1 MAYLPISVCQ
11 EVRGITNLPTPLL
24 QQTMPSGE
32 RAQMEQAF
40 HRAFRLHLTSRPS
53 DQMTDLI
60 RESPLPT
67 QNEFVDEFMR
77 VSSC

>member
-1 MAYLPISVCQ
+1 
-11 EVRGITNLPTPLL
+11 
-24 QQTMPSGE
+24 
-32 RAQMEQAF
+32 MEKAF
-40 HRAFRLHLTSRPS
+40 RRAFQLHLTSRPS
-53 DQMTDLI
+53 DQMTDQI